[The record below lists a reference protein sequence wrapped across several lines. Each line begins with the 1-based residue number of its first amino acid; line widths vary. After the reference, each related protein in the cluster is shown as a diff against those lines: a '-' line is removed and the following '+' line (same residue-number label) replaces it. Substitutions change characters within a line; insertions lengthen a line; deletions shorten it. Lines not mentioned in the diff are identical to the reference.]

1 MMNTKSKR
9 DDISTESIDTE
20 KKMTIL
26 KSFMPINMT
35 TQINWTNSLKD
46 TIYEKSS
53 RRNIKLLGHLLKKLN
68 LLLKTSQR
76 KLQVQMASLMKP
88 IEHLRNEEY

>member
-35 TQINWTNSLKD
+35 T
-46 TIYEKSS
+46 
-53 RRNIKLLGHLLKKLN
+53 
-68 LLLKTSQR
+68 
-76 KLQVQMASLMKP
+76 
-88 IEHLRNEEY
+88 